1 MSKFSRRD
9 FLTSSALG
17 FGALSGVA
25 SLTGCHDND
34 DDNNPFT
41 PPTPVAVSFEHG
53 VASGDP
59 LADRLIIWT
68 RVTPEKTNIS
78 LEVTWQVSETS
89 TFAAIKKTDKVM
101 TSDSSDFTVKV
112 DVSGLDANKS
122 YYYRFI
128 CNGTT
133 SPAGR
138 AKTLPVGGVSQ
149 VKLAVCSCSNYP
161 AGYFHVYAEMAKHN
175 DLDAFLHLGDYTYEY
190 GMGGYA
196 TEDAVA
202 LGRALPADNSTETI
216 KLDDYRKRYALYRT
230 DKNLQ
235 ALHANTAMIAVWD
248 DHELSND
255 AWMDGAENHNE
266 GEGTFSAR
274 KTAALKA
281 YFEWMPIRPASPNDY
296 LTIYRQFNFGNLVNL
311 MMLDTRIIA
320 RSKQLEYAG
329 YISPTTGAFDAVK
342 FQTELLDAD
351 RTLLGATQLTWL
363 QNAIAT
369 STATWNVLG
378 QQILMSKMLIPA
390 ELILLLA
397 DPAANQA
404 AIFQKINELLT
415 IKGRIANGLPVT
427 DAEKARLYTTV
438 PYNLDAWDGYPIE
451 REKVYGA
458 ALKFNK
464 KLVVLAGDTH
474 NAWYSQL
481 HNAAS
486 EQIPQ
491 VMQPGV
497 EFAVSS
503 VGSPGLEEYLNLP
516 AEQIPATEQAFT
528 SLIEELQYANLNQR
542 GYLLVTFNQTTV
554 SADWRFVDTI
564 KSKTYVVVEARNH
577 NVTLNT
583 SLQSASDIATAV

>member
-17 FGALSGVA
+17 FGALSSTA
-25 SLTGCHDND
+25 ALTGC
-34 DDNNPFT
+34 NNSADPL
-41 PPTPVAVSFEHG
+41 VSVSFKHG

-59 LADRLIIWT
+59 LKDRLIIWT
-68 RVTPEKTNIS
+68 RVTPEKSN
-78 LEVTWQVSETS
+78 VTLDVSWQVSETS
-89 TFAAIKKTDKVM
+89 SFRILKASGKV
-101 TSDSSDFTVKV
+101 TTNDNVDFTVKV
-112 DVSGLDANKS
+112 DVTGLEANKI

-133 SPAGR
+133 SRVGY
-138 AKTLPVGGVSQ
+138 AKTLPDKNVSQ

-161 AGYFHVYAEMAKHN
+161 AGFFNVYAEMAKHN

-196 TEDAVA
+196 TADAERI
-202 LGRALPADNSTETI
+202 GRALPADNNTETI

-230 DKNLQ
+230 DVNLQ
-235 ALHANTAMIAVWD
+235 ALHAKTAMIAVWD

-255 AWMDGAENHNE
+255 AWMNGAENHDPATE
-266 GEGTFSAR
+266 GSFSER

-281 YFEWMPIRPASPNDY
+281 YFEWMPIRPATATDH
-296 LTIYRQFNFGNLVNL
+296 LTIYRQFNFGSLVNL

-320 RSKQLEYAG
+320 RSKQLDYAD
-329 YISPTTGAFDAVK
+329 YINAAGTFDDTNFK
-342 FQTELLDAD
+342 TDLFKTD
-351 RTLLGATQLTWL
+351 RTMLGAAQFDWFQKTLT
-363 QNAIAT
+363 N

-390 ELILLLA
+390 ELIVLLA
-397 DPAANQA
+397 KPAENKE

-415 IKGRIANGLPVT
+415 IQGRIAGGDPTIT
-427 DAEKARLYTTV
+427 DAEKARLYTV
-438 PYNLDAWDGYPIE
+438 APYNLDAWDGYPVE
-451 REKVYGA
+451 REAIYGTAVA
-458 ALKFNK
+458 AGK

-474 NAWYSQL
+474 NAWYSKL
-481 HNAAS
+481 HNGAS
-486 EQIPQ
+486 AQIPQ
-491 VMQPGV
+491 VMQVGV

-503 VGSPGLEEYLNLP
+503 VGSPGLEEYLGLSD
-516 AEQIPATEQAFT
+516 EQIPSAEYAFT
-528 SLIEELQYANLNQR
+528 KLIDELQYCNLNQR
-542 GYLLVTFNQTTV
+542 GYMLMTFSQSTV
-554 SADWRFVDTI
+554 SADWRFVNTI
-564 KSKTYVVVEARNH
+564 KSKDYEVDIKRNY

>member
-17 FGALSGVA
+17 FGALSGAA
-25 SLTGCHDND
+25 SLTGCN
-34 DDNNPFT
+34 DNNSDPL
-41 PPTPVAVSFEHG
+41 VAVSFNHG

-59 LADRLIIWT
+59 LKNRFIIWT
-68 RVTPEKTNIS
+68 RVTPERTNVS
-78 LEVTWQVSETS
+78 LEVTWQISES
-89 TFAAIKKTDKVM
+89 RAFNKLKKGGNVI

-112 DVSGLDANKS
+112 DVAGLEANQT

-128 CNGTT
+128 CNGII
-133 SPAGR
+133 SPVGR
-138 AKTLPVGGVSQ
+138 VKTLPDGAVSQ

-161 AGYFHVYAEMAKHN
+161 AGFFNVYAEMAKHN

-196 TEDAVA
+196 TEGAA
-202 LGRALPADNSTETI
+202 KIGRALPADNNTETI
-216 KLDDYRKRYALYRT
+216 KLADYRKRYALYRT

-235 ALHANTAMIAVWD
+235 DLHANTAMIAVWD

-266 GEGTFSAR
+266 GEGDFNTR
-274 KTAALKA
+274 KLVALQA
-281 YFEWMPIRPASPNDY
+281 YFEWMPIRPATATDRR
-296 LTIYRQFNFGNLVNL
+296 TIYRQFNFGNLVNL

-320 RSKQLEYAG
+320 RSKQLDYAS
-329 YISPTTGAFDAVK
+329 YINPTTDVFDGAT
-342 FQTELLDAD
+342 FQADLLKTD
-351 RTLLGATQLTWL
+351 RTMLGTVQFDWFQQTLA
-363 QNAIAT
+363 N

-390 ELILLLA
+390 ELIKLLA
-397 DPAANQA
+397 DPAANRA
-404 AIFQKINELLT
+404 AIFQKIGELLN
-415 IKGRIANGLPVT
+415 IKGRIAAGDPTVT
-427 DAEKARLYTTV
+427 DAEKARLYTAV
-438 PYNLDAWDGYPIE
+438 PYNLDAWDGYPVE
-451 REKVYGA
+451 REGLYGTALA
-458 ALKFNK
+458 AGK

-481 HNAAS
+481 HNQAS

-491 VMQPGV
+491 VVQVGV

-516 AEQIPATEQAFT
+516 AERVPVTEGAFT
-528 SLIEELQYANLNQR
+528 DLIEELQYCNLNQR
-542 GYLLVTFNQTTV
+542 GYLLVTFSQATV
-554 SADWRFVDTI
+554 SADWRFVSTVKSQTYTVDT
-564 KSKTYVVVEARNH
+564 ARNH

>member
-17 FGALSGVA
+17 FGALSGAA
-25 SLTGCHDND
+25 SLTGCNDNSAD
-34 DDNNPFT
+34 PL
-41 PPTPVAVSFEHG
+41 VGVSFKHG

-59 LADRLIIWT
+59 LKDRLIIWT
-68 RVTPEKTNIS
+68 RISPEKAG
-78 LEVTWQVSETS
+78 VTLAVVWQVSESSSFRTL
-89 TFAAIKKTDKVM
+89 KKSGKVT
-101 TSDSSDFTVKV
+101 TSDNADFTVKV
-112 DVSGLDANKS
+112 DVDGLEANKT

-133 SPAGR
+133 SPAGY
-138 AKTLPVGGVSQ
+138 AKTLPVTNVNQ

-161 AGYFHVYAEMAKHN
+161 AGFFNVYAEMAKHN

-196 TEDAVA
+196 TADAERI
-202 LGRALPADNSTETI
+202 GRALPADNNTETI
-216 KLDDYRKRYALYRT
+216 KLNDYRKRYALYRT
-230 DKNLQ
+230 DSNLQ
-235 ALHANTAMIAVWD
+235 TLHAKTAMIAVWD

-255 AWMDGAENHNE
+255 AWMNGAENHDPATE
-266 GEGTFSAR
+266 GDFNVR
-274 KTAALKA
+274 KLAALQA
-281 YFEWMPIRPASPNDY
+281 YFEWMPIRPANATDR
-296 LTIYRQFNFGNLVNL
+296 LTIYRQFNFGKLVNL

-320 RSKQLEYAG
+320 RSKQLDYAS
-329 YISPTTGAFDAVK
+329 YINPTTGVFDGAT
-342 FQTELLDAD
+342 FRADLLKAD
-351 RTLLGATQLTWL
+351 RTMLGGAQFAWFQQTLA
-363 QNAIAT
+363 N

-390 ELILLLA
+390 ELISLLA
-397 DPAANQA
+397 NPAANKDE
-404 AIFQKINELLT
+404 IFQKIGELIS
-415 IKGRIANGLPVT
+415 IKNRIAAGDTTVT
-427 DAEKARLYTTV
+427 DAEKTRLYTAV
-438 PYNLDAWDGYPIE
+438 PYNLDAWDGYPVE
-451 REKVYGA
+451 REGIYGTALA
-458 ALKFNK
+458 AGK

-491 VMQPGV
+491 VMQVGV

-503 VGSPGLEEYLNLP
+503 VGSPGLEEYLNLS
-516 AEQIPATEQAFT
+516 AEELPTAEYAFT
-528 SLIEELQYANLNQR
+528 TLIDELEYCNLNQR

-554 SADWRFVDTI
+554 SADWRFVSTI
-564 KSKTYVVVEARNH
+564 KSQTYTIDTARNY

-583 SLQSASDIATAV
+583 SLQSDADIATAV